1 MATIRD
7 PKAPIGALAGQ
18 TSAWIPAMVHRIV
31 QGFHPVEVKVF
42 GSQARDDANEH
53 SDIDLLVVMPDGLSP
68 QGRRDT
74 AIAIARALRDMP
86 VVKDVVVTTPADI
99 ARRGDVVGTVLS
111 YALEE
116 GQTVYERR

>member
-7 PKAPIGALAGQ
+7 PKEPIGALAGQ

-42 GSQARDDANEH
+42 GSQARGDANEH

-68 QGRRDT
+68 QGSHD
-74 AIAIARALRDMP
+74 
-86 VVKDVVVTTPADI
+86 DI
-99 ARRGDVVGTVLS
+99 AQRGNVVGTVLS